1 MEIQV
6 VDVGDEDEEEEW
18 EDLDSNKE
26 RAAEI
31 ERRKRILK
39 GQIARAAARERE
51 LVPLEDCMPRNEPSV
66 DPVGTQRQA
75 RRMSLGHA
83 TKTPSGKQSQ
93 APIGL
98 KRKIN
103 AEEAPQKGRRMSSG
117 SQGALASAAA
127 AAAALEVIGQEG
139 EGNPSQDKLL
149 REMQVMMLGLTANV
163 KDVRGD
169 IEEVRK
175 DLGEQISQGR
185 RETESLKKRMDE
197 HDQGFDDR
205 VALSLIHI

>member
-1 MEIQV
+1 MDLPLVRILAVVTVHGEDLGRIRNCFSDTPSGGSLALKIAWSTVFGRLGSIGGPGADPEDPADPEIQV
-6 VDVGDEDEEEEW
+6 VDVKDEDGEEEW

-75 RRMSLGHA
+75 RRTSLGHA

-93 APIGL
+93 ALIGL

-103 AEEAPQKGRRMSSG
+103 AEEAPQKGRR
-117 SQGALASAAA
+117 
-127 AAAALEVIGQEG
+127 
-139 EGNPSQDKLL
+139 
-149 REMQVMMLGLTANV
+149 
-163 KDVRGD
+163 
-169 IEEVRK
+169 
-175 DLGEQISQGR
+175 
-185 RETESLKKRMDE
+185 
-197 HDQGFDDR
+197 
-205 VALSLIHI
+205 LSLIHI